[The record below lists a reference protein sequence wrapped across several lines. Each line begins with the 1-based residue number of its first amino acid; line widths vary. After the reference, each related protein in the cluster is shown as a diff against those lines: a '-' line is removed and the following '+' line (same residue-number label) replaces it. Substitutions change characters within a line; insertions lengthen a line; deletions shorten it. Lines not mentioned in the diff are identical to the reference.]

1 MAFQS
6 TEPAKVEPANRARR
20 QPRGTS
26 IPAIDRTGTL
36 ALSFDQ
42 QRLFFL
48 SQLEPSS
55 PAYLVP
61 LVLHARGSLDMDAL
75 DRAWLEVCRRHEP
88 LRTRFRLQGN
98 EPALMIDPSPLAALQ
113 RLKSATFD
121 SGVALA
127 RKQLAT
133 VIDLGMEHPVR
144 LSVIEIG
151 ENEHLLVLVLHHIV
165 SDDRSIGLVIEDLAR
180 CYRAELAG
188 TPIDLPELTIQYA
201 DYAAWQ
207 RSRLTGP
214 ALDRELVH
222 WQARLSGLQ
231 PLDLPTDRPRSA
243 FRSWTGDRL
252 QFCVPP
258 ELSQSLRDLAR
269 SQDATLFSTLLTA
282 FQVLLA
288 RLSGQQDF
296 AIGSAVDR
304 RNRLELRNMV
314 GFFLN
319 TLVLRTPWS
328 GDPSFSQ
335 ALQHNRGAVLDA
347 LDHQDVPIDQLVS
360 AVDQQRDLS
369 RTPLFQVMF
378 DMMDATPLTPD
389 LPGLR
394 LRQLDVSG
402 GVAKFDLTMQIGEV
416 EGGGLSGG
424 IEYSTE
430 LFDSATVQRI
440 ADNYLMLLSSIVEQ
454 PEARVSELNLLAA
467 GERQLLVSTWNNTE
481 LARPWREVA
490 TAVSE
495 HASRHPDDVALTFQ
509 SDQLSYGELD
519 QRAGQL
525 ADRLREMQVG
535 PETVVGVCLD
545 RGPDLVVALLGVWY
559 AGGAYVPIDPSH
571 PVDRV
576 RFLLD
581 DSGAAVVLTAS
592 SAAEAVAGGYDGP
605 IVLLDQQRAELEQ
618 RPALKPAGVDP
629 DGLAYVIYTSGTTG
643 RPKGV
648 MVTHRGLSNYLA
660 WAIET
665 YAGESQLGT
674 PLFASM
680 AFDLV
685 VPNLY
690 ASLMTGRPVHLLPPK
705 FEADEL
711 AGLLMSAAPYSFVK
725 LTPAHLELLAGHLT
739 AEQAHGLTATVV
751 PAGDAFSATLLDRWQ
766 RLSGSRV
773 INEYGPTEIT
783 VGNSTYLVEDALTTE
798 LTPIGRP
805 IPNTTAYVLDA
816 HLRPTPISAVGE
828 VYVGGVG
835 VARGYRGQP
844 RLTAEKFVPDP
855 YSSAPGA
862 RLYRTGDL
870 ARVLPD
876 GNFDFVGRVDHQM
889 KIRGYR
895 IEPAEL
901 EAALTAHP
909 AVKEAFVLKVGDRLT
924 AYLVAEGEIPS
935 PRDLRGF
942 LASRLPGYMVPSSF
956 VALGAFPLTENGK
969 VDRRALAELQDSSMA
984 PSQEYVGP
992 RTDLE
997 ARIGDIWQQS
1007 LKVPRVGM
1015 FDNFFDLGGD
1025 SIRAVGVVGALRDAG
1040 LDVTVRDVFQER
1052 TVAQLAEFLAGSPAP
1067 ATPPTKIGPFDLL
1080 DRTDIERVPS
1090 GVVDAYP
1097 LSEVQAGMVFEMLSN
1112 PDAPYHN
1119 GTSYRVKDA
1128 RPFQLQALCDAANLV
1143 IARHEVLRTSID
1155 LSSYS
1160 VPMQL
1165 VHGEAIMKIDAQDL
1179 RSLSPMDQER
1189 EIHAYMAE
1197 ERLNLF
1203 DFSQPPLIR
1212 LYAHIT
1218 SDDAWWISITECHPV
1233 IEGWGYHL
1241 MLMEII
1247 RAYHALVDGT
1257 EPEFEPL
1264 PDLRFVDFIAAQLE
1278 SLNSEEDREYWRD
1291 VVSSTEPLVLPSS
1304 WGGGQKETQPV
1315 YDIEVPFH
1323 DLRPALLNLASRA
1336 RVALKSVLHAAHL
1349 KVMSMLTLEARF
1361 STGLVCDTRPEAIGA
1376 DRVLGMYLNTVPF
1389 QFEAG
1394 ARTWQELV
1402 QQVFASEV
1410 KMWPHRRYPMPAM
1423 RSELAGG
1430 KRLHHLLFNYLDF
1443 NTVDSDLVNIDAGI
1457 DYSPNDF
1464 DLVIVAHRSGI
1475 LRVSANP
1482 ETVSRPY
1489 GQLLAGMYRRVLEE
1503 MAADPEGDARKN
1515 YLPPLEEERVLRR
1528 DNRTDLEWPSVLTH
1542 ELFEDR
1548 VRQAPE
1554 AVAIIDTD
1562 GSSTSYAELNRRAN
1576 QLARYLRANGLAPE
1590 DFVGVCL
1597 DHSVWMFV
1605 AVLGILKAGGAYVP
1619 LDASHPADRL
1629 AFILADTGAQTVL
1642 TTDKLR
1648 ESLPEGNY
1656 RVVSLEREAG
1666 ALAEFATEDLP
1677 PITTPDNL
1685 VYAMYTSGSTGR
1697 PKGVMIDHRGL
1708 NNYLLWAID
1717 GYGLEGAHG
1726 APMLGSIAFDLSVP
1740 NFFLPLIGGRDV
1752 TLLKPDPSFG
1762 SLRELLCTAE
1772 DFSLLKITPAHL
1784 DVLRATLPEGAQ
1796 VSSVRT
1802 FVVGADEVRPE
1813 TVVAWR
1819 RYAPEARI
1827 IDEYGPTETVVG
1839 CSTYLVPKDYDPA
1852 QPVPIGKPISNIR
1865 MYVLDHQ
1872 MRPLPTGVV
1881 GELYIGGVG
1890 VARGYLNRPGL
1901 TAGVFLP
1908 DPFSPVPGARFYRT
1922 GDLARRLP
1930 DGNLDFLGRIDNQVK
1945 IRGFRIELGEIEA
1958 RLLQHPGV
1966 RDACVSAAPDRRGE
1980 KRLVAYVVPLAA
1992 APGTKELRQFLG
2004 EHLPDY
2010 MLPAVFVVLDALPL
2024 SSGGKVDRAR
2034 LPQPKSRDAGTRE
2047 DYLPPRTDT
2056 ERALA
2061 AIWSDVLGVERVGVH
2076 SDFAELGGHSL
2087 AALRVAGRVH
2097 KELNARVPVTSVL
2110 QARTIQAQAQLVD
2123 GGEITSSA
2131 LVPLNTSG
2139 TGTPLVL
2146 IHPAGGSVFCYT
2158 ELARRLDRPVY
2169 GLAARGLSGQREPA
2183 STVEEMAADY
2193 LRAIE
2198 PLGTD
2203 IVLGGWSMG
2212 GLVAYEMARL
2222 LHQRSATVVPLLLLD
2237 SYPPQPEAEDDD
2249 LAETP
2254 FLVWLAHD
2262 WAQVGGHALDL
2273 TVADLDAQEPA
2284 QRIAALTERLH
2295 AAGVI
2300 GQEIDPDTVSTLA
2313 RVARA
2318 NVRAAATYR
2327 PRPGY
2332 PGSIT
2337 VLAAADEPASRTDP
2351 SHGWQAFTTGEVTAL
2366 PIAGNHYTF
2375 LTSDDLLREARC

>member
-1 MAFQS
+1 MTFQS
-6 TEPAKVEPANRARR
+6 AEPAKAEISTRTRR
-20 QPRGTS
+20 QPRGAS
-26 IPAIDRTGTL
+26 IPKIDRAGAL

-48 SQLEPSS
+48 SQLEPTS

-61 LVLHARGSLDMDAL
+61 LVLHARGSLDVDAL
-75 DRAWLEVCRRHEP
+75 DRAWFEVCRRHEP
-88 LRTRFRLQGN
+88 LRTRFRLQGS
-98 EPALMIDPSPLAALQ
+98 EPALVIDPVPLAQLGRA
-113 RLKSATFD
+113 SATTLD
-121 SGVALA
+121 SALDLV
-127 RKQLAT
+127 RKQLGT
-133 VIDLGMEHPVR
+133 VINLGQEHPVR

-151 ENEHLLVLVLHHIV
+151 EQDHLLVLVLHHIV
-165 SDDRSIGLVIEDLAR
+165 CDDRSLGLVIDDLAH
-180 CYRAELAG
+180 YYHAEVSG
-188 TPIDLPELTIQYA
+188 TPAELPELSVQYA

-207 RSRLTGP
+207 RSRLSGP

-222 WQARLSGLQ
+222 WQTRLSGLQ
-231 PLDLPTDRPRSA
+231 PLDLPTDRPRSP

-252 QFCVPP
+252 PFSVPA
-258 ELSQSLRDLAR
+258 ELAEALRALAR
-269 SQDATLFSTLLTA
+269 SHDATLFSALLTA

-288 RLSGQQDF
+288 RLSGQRDF

-304 RNRLELRNMV
+304 RNRLELRGMV

-319 TLVLRTPWS
+319 TLVLRTPWN
-328 GDPSFSQ
+328 GDPRFSQ
-335 ALQHNRGAVLDA
+335 ALQQNRTAVLDA

-378 DMMDATPLTPD
+378 DMMDATPVTSD
-389 LPGLR
+389 LPGLL
-394 LRQLDVSG
+394 LRQLDVSN
-402 GVAKFDLTMQIGEV
+402 GVAKFDLTVQIGEV
-416 EGGGLSGG
+416 EGGGLSGA

-430 LFDSATVQRI
+430 LFDLSTVRRI
-440 ADNYLMLLSSIVEQ
+440 ADNYLRLLESIVAQ
-454 PEARVSELNLLAA
+454 PDARLSELDVLADD
-467 GERQLLVSTWNNTE
+467 ERQLLLTTWNDTE
-481 LARPWREVA
+481 LAREWSDVA
-490 TAVSE
+490 SAVSDN
-495 HASRHPDDVALTFQ
+495 AMRRPDSVALTFQ
-509 SDQLSYGELD
+509 EGQLSYGDLD
-519 QRAGQL
+519 QQAGQL
-525 ADRLREMQVG
+525 ADRLAELGVG
-535 PETVVGVCLD
+535 PETVVGVCFD
-545 RGPDLVVALLGVWY
+545 RGPDLVAALLAVWY
-559 AGGAYVPIDPSH
+559 LGAAYVPIDPSH
-571 PVDRV
+571 PADRI
-576 RFLLD
+576 RFLLE

-592 SAAEAVAGGYDGP
+592 SVSESVVAGYDGP
-605 IVLLDQQRAELEQ
+605 VVVLDQERAELRQ
-618 RPALKPAGVDP
+618 RSALKPVGVHP

-660 WAIET
+660 WASET
-665 YAGESQLGT
+665 YAGESPLGT

-690 ASLMTGRPVHLLPPK
+690 VPLMTGRTVHLLPPK

-711 AGLLMSAAPYSFVK
+711 ADLLMAAAPYSFVK
-725 LTPAHLELLAGHLT
+725 LTPAHLELLAAHLT
-739 AEQAHGLTATVV
+739 GDQAHRLTATVV
-751 PAGDAFSATLLDRWQ
+751 PAGDAFSAALLDRWQ

-783 VGNSTYLVEDALTTE
+783 VGNSTFLVENALTTE

-805 IPNTTAYVLDA
+805 IPNTTAYVLDSD
-816 HLRPTPISAVGE
+816 LRPTPISAVGE
-828 VYVGGVG
+828 VYVGGLG

-844 RLTAEKFVPDP
+844 RMTAEKFVPDP
-855 YSSAPGA
+855 FARAPGA

-876 GNFDFVGRVDHQM
+876 GNLDFVGRVDHQM

-895 IEPAEL
+895 IEPAEI
-901 EAALTAHP
+901 ESALSTHP
-909 AVKEAFVLKVGDRLT
+909 AIKEAFVLDLGGRLA
-924 AYLVAEGEIPS
+924 AYLVADGESPS
-935 PRDLRGF
+935 LQEIRGF
-942 LASRLPGYMVPSSF
+942 LATRLPAYMVPASF
-956 VALGAFPLTENGK
+956 VTLDAFPLTENGK
-969 VDRRALAELQDSSMA
+969 VDRRALADLQVSTMA

-997 ARIGDIWQQS
+997 ARISDIWQRS
-1007 LKVPRVGM
+1007 LAVPRVGM

-1025 SIRAVGVVGALRDAG
+1025 SIRAVGLVGALRDTG

-1067 ATPPTKIGPFDLL
+1067 ARPITEVAPFELIAPADA
-1080 DRTDIERVPS
+1080 ERVPS

-1119 GTSYRVKDA
+1119 GTSYRVKDV
-1128 RPFQLQALCDAANLV
+1128 RPFQLQALCDATNLV
-1143 IARHEVLRTSID
+1143 VARHEVLRTSID

-1165 VHGEAIMKIDAQDL
+1165 VHGEAIMTIDAQDL
-1179 RSLSPMDQER
+1179 RDLSPADQEQ
-1189 EIHAYMAE
+1189 EIHDYMAE
-1197 ERLNLF
+1197 ERRNLF
-1203 DFSQPPLIR
+1203 DLSQPPLIR

-1241 MLMEII
+1241 MLMEIL
-1247 RAYHALVDGT
+1247 RAYHALVDGVS
-1257 EPEFEPL
+1257 PEFEPL
-1264 PDLRFVDFIAAQLE
+1264 PALRFVDFIAAQQR
-1278 SLNSEEDREYWRD
+1278 SLNSEEDRAYWQD
-1291 VVSSTEPLVLPSS
+1291 VVSSTEPLTLPSS

-1349 KVMSMLTLEARF
+1349 KVMSMLTLEPSF
-1361 STGLVCDTRPEAIGA
+1361 STGLVCDTRPEALGA

-1389 QFEAG
+1389 QFRAG

-1423 RSELAGG
+1423 RSELSGG

-1475 LRVSANP
+1475 LRVSAKP

-1503 MAADPEGDARKN
+1503 MASDPDGDAREN
-1515 YLPPLEEERVLRR
+1515 YLPPLEWDRVIRR
-1528 DNRTDLEWPSVLTH
+1528 DNNTDVEWPSALTH

-1548 VRQAPE
+1548 VRQSPE

-1562 GSSTSYAELNRRAN
+1562 GSTTSYAELNRRAN
-1576 QLARYLRANGLAPE
+1576 QLARYLRSGGLAPE

-1605 AVLGILKAGGAYVP
+1605 AVLGVLKAGGAYVP
-1619 LDASHPADRL
+1619 IDASHPSDRL
-1629 AFILADTGAQTVL
+1629 AFILADTGARTVL
-1642 TTDKLR
+1642 TTDNLR
-1648 ESLPEGNY
+1648 ERLPAGSY
-1656 RVVSLEREAG
+1656 RVVSLDRDADK
-1666 ALAEFATEDLP
+1666 FADLGTEDLE

-1717 GYGLEGAHG
+1717 GYGLGGEHG

-1752 TLLKPDPSFG
+1752 TLLEPDPSLG
-1762 SLRELLCTAE
+1762 SLRDLLCTSQ

-1784 DVLRATLPEGAQ
+1784 DMLRATLPEDAK

-1802 FVVGADEVRPE
+1802 FVVGADEVKPE
-1813 TVVAWR
+1813 TIVAWR
-1819 RYAPEARI
+1819 RYAPDARI

-1839 CSTYLVPKDYDPA
+1839 CSTYIVGKDYDPT

-1872 MRPLPTGVV
+1872 LRPLPTGVV

-1890 VARGYLNRPGL
+1890 VARGYLNRPEL
-1901 TAGVFLP
+1901 TASSFLP
-1908 DPFSPVPGARFYRT
+1908 DPYSPVPGARFYRT

-1945 IRGFRIELGEIEA
+1945 IRGYRIELGEIEA
-1958 RLLQHPGV
+1958 RLLQHPGI
-1966 RDACVSAAPDRRGE
+1966 RDACVSAAPDRRKE
-1980 KRLVAYVVPLAA
+1980 KRLVAYIVPRTD
-1992 APGTKELRQFLG
+1992 APPAKELRQFLG

-2010 MLPAVFVVLDALPL
+2010 MLPAVFMVLDALPL

-2034 LPQPKSRDAGTRE
+2034 LPEPKSRDA
-2047 DYLPPRTDT
+2047 DT
-2056 ERALA
+2056 QQNYVAPQTATELALA
-2061 AIWSDVLGVERVGVH
+2061 AIWSDVLGVDRVGVH
-2076 SDFAELGGHSL
+2076 SDFVELGGHSL

-2110 QARTIQAQAQLVD
+2110 QARTVRAQAQLVE
-2123 GGEITSSA
+2123 GPEIASSA
-2131 LVPLNTSG
+2131 LVPLSTSG
-2139 TGTPLVL
+2139 AGKPLVL
-2146 IHPAGGSVFCYT
+2146 VHPAGGSVFCYT

-2169 GLAARGLSGQREPA
+2169 GLVARGLSGQHEPA
-2183 STVEEMAADY
+2183 SSVEELAEDY

-2203 IVLGGWSMG
+2203 LVLGGWSMG

-2222 LHQRSATVVPLLLLD
+2222 LHERSTTAVPLLLLD
-2237 SYPPQPEAEDDD
+2237 SSPPGTHSEDQD
-2249 LAETP
+2249 LAEVP

-2262 WAQVGGHALDL
+2262 WAQVTGHTLDL
-2273 TVADLDAQEPA
+2273 TEADLAQLEPA
-2284 QRIAALTERLH
+2284 QYLSALTERLH
-2295 AAGVI
+2295 SAGVI
-2300 GQEIDPDTVSTLA
+2300 GHEIDAATVSTLA
-2313 RVARA
+2313 KVARA
-2318 NVRAAATYR
+2318 NVRAASAYR
-2327 PRPGY
+2327 PDPGY

-2337 VLAAADEPASRTDP
+2337 VLAAADEPGSRSDP
-2351 SHGWQAFTTGEVTAL
+2351 SHGWQAFTTNEVRAI
-2366 PIAGNHYTF
+2366 PIAGDHYTF
-2375 LTSDDLLREARC
+2375 LGSEDLVREAE